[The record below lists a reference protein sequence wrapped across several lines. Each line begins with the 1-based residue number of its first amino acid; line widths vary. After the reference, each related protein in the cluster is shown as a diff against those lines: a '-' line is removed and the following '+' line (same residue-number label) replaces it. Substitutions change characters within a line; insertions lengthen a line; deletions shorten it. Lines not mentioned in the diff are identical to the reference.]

1 MAFLV
6 NSAPRAGFRFEAG
19 VTFADVQQALEHAV
33 ALSRRG
39 MRAIQIRDTESGRI
53 FDERGLRAH
62 INQLKAA
69 AQAEQAE

>member
-1 MAFLV
+1 MSFLV

-19 VTFADVQQALEHAV
+19 VTFPDAQQALEHAV

-53 FDERGLRAH
+53 FDERALRAY

-69 AQAEQAE
+69 ALDPQAG